1 MSGQHSLVI
10 CSEEQFK
17 MFSLPQLK
25 PKNKEKLTAID
36 GSRVRKIGLINVRS
50 KNDDSGIVY
59 YCLACLSNQ
68 GDLCVYS
75 IPRLKLQLKASCL
88 KKEDVSGISSLVFTT
103 NGQGF
108 YLSSNSEMQRFS
120 LTASEL

>member
-17 MFSLPQLK
+17 TFTLPHLK
-25 PKNKEKLTAID
+25 PRTKEKLTAID
-36 GSRVRKIGLINVRS
+36 GSRVRKIGLINVTS
-50 KNDDSGIVY
+50 KNDEPGVVY
-59 YCLACLSNQ
+59 HCLASLSNQ
-68 GDLCVYS
+68 GELSVYS

-88 KKEDVSGISSLVFTT
+88 RKEDVSGISSLVFTSG
-103 NGQGF
+103 GQGF

-120 LTASEL
+120 LTANQP